1 MEKYIKDQMKELEDR
16 TKTACDMR
24 IETIYQSID
33 RMIRKSLVSFQFL
46 CLKRE
51 KIASRSYT
59 HTLVYDQK
67 QDFYLTFF
75 SNFRGMK
82 EKKLTSIS
90 KNYR

>member
-24 IETIYQSID
+24 IETSYQSID

-46 CLKRE
+46 CVKSE

-59 HTLVYDQK
+59 HTH
-67 QDFYLTFF
+67 
-75 SNFRGMK
+75 
-82 EKKLTSIS
+82 TSVRP
-90 KNYR
+90 KAGF